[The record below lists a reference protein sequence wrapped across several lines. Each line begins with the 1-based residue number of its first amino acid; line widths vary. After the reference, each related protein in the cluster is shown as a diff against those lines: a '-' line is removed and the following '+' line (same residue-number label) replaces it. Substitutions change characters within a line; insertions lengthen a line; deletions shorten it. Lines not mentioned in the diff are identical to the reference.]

1 MGEHYTAEKRF
12 EHGATAVA
20 PAVLATPYA
29 DRKMVGAPALRF
41 DASINASPS
50 VRTNGY
56 ATMRLVSIG
65 KSNMP
70 PSPIVFIPTESV
82 EDNPVQQGGGS
93 LAHLTGGMLVGPSMS
108 VPAVVMVKTVAA
120 ESVPCIIQLK
130 DNFLKLLEE
139 AKKLSVGDLGVD
151 LLKGIYQGIKD
162 QIESLFGIIG
172 VAKEMAGAFN
182 DLFDQLMNGEISLD
196 DLLDGLGDMLQNLTQ
211 EMLCQYA
218 AQFAA
223 ALAGGKA
230 AHELGK
236 LTSEVLLKA
245 VATIGTAGAGGVV
258 SAASTAGKVAKAAEG
273 VGKKLKEAVEAA
285 KKRRLA
291 KKDAKKHESA
301 PHKDEH
307 PDNKGGGKGDDKD
320 RKKNSS
326 EGDDGNGGNCKGCGT
341 ARGPGGHRK
350 PVNALM
356 GIKLLQ
362 DEELDFVLPA
372 SMPVVWQRFYS
383 SDDPRISL
391 LGQGWVM
398 PGHMEIEVKRRN
410 VTVIDGQGRRIPFN
424 ALAPGAQT
432 WSPYEQF
439 WLRRGGRQEPIEG
452 VNDDSAAYAA
462 VPAAWLTDENRYF
475 MRMPDGLIGVFSKPS
490 APVNG
495 GRVQP
500 WPLVAVID
508 ASGHRTQ
515 WVFDDAGHATAVLD
529 SVGRVY
535 RFALGPVARTRKR
548 DHCMRIFGVYLAHN
562 PMLADGSA
570 EPLGPDQ
577 LLRILRQPLPKPP
590 AAGEADPCWLVRYE
604 YQSGDLTRVIDI
616 LGNVVREFAW
626 QNHILVAHRNAA
638 GLLCRYAY
646 DHHTPDGLVTQEWVD
661 DFELRFDYQPQHTTV
676 TDSLGR
682 STIYHFEG
690 KRRSTTQRW
699 TAFTHAD
706 GSTDRFEY
714 NPFGQLLSMRDALGR
729 TTRYEL
735 DGLGRP
741 VATIAPDGTATRV
754 TYDGDSSRVT
764 AVSNA
769 LGQQTQMFYDE
780 RDRLQEQVLPNG
792 AATHYFYDDSRLP
805 DYPTRIRDARGGIN
819 VLVWSAAGQLLSKTD
834 CSGNTTTFRYDPL
847 GTMLGSTDALGN
859 IERFDVNAK
868 GQTLAAHFADG
879 SVERFAHD
887 AQGRLIAY
895 RNPLGYDT
903 HWRYNVLD
911 QPTERID
918 ALGHKLRYQYDAAGR
933 LAELH
938 NENNDLYRFA
948 YDVRDRLV
956 QQIGVDERRS
966 EFRHNAAGEL
976 IERIEY
982 GSDPQA
988 ASVFA
993 DTPEF
998 RALFNTGDG
1007 CSLPIA
1013 RHTFFRYD
1021 SVGRLATQYNRY
1033 LQMGVHAGEGQQA
1046 NRRRQIVRYQ
1056 YDALGQLIEARNQS
1070 ASTQFTWDAVGNLLT
1085 ETTAQG
1091 AEPQA
1096 LVHTYDLLGN
1106 RTATRLPDGRTL
1118 QFLHYGSGHLHQI
1131 NLDGRVISDIE
1142 RDALHRETQRTQG
1155 ALQTRR
1161 EFDALGRVIGEA
1173 TNRLRGKTA
1182 VFERT
1187 RNYRYDSAGQLTH
1200 ITDSRKGTTQ
1210 YGYDR
1215 IGRILDAQHGDGAQ
1229 ERFAFDPAS
1238 NLIDPSQIQASAA
1251 NAQPRSTREQ
1261 EDETWADTV
1270 RRSLHD
1276 PNFDVLGMQTQALQP
1291 RPPGA
1296 WAGNRLL
1303 VYQDMRFAWDRHGNL
1318 AEKRIGKHTRQLFRY
1333 DAQMQLVQV
1342 RTQRLLHT
1350 GNPIEQVVRFE
1361 YDALGRRITKHTEA
1375 AMPLLRDAHGEITT
1389 PATPPA
1395 ARYTT
1400 RFVWEGNRLQQE
1412 SRSGRQQRTYVW
1424 EPDSFIPLARID
1436 DELQKQERLE
1446 IAVQALE
1453 VRSASI
1459 FDDDDEPDFAALK
1472 LRMAIPQ
1479 SMDELQAMGQR
1490 AQAFQHALATG
1501 QNKSTATTI
1510 TRILHYHCD
1519 HLGTPQEL
1527 TDEDGKLVWSA
1538 SYEAW
1543 GKVRRLTGKPGPEGA
1558 DPFTPSQFWHP
1569 LTQPGRSDQLPEWV
1583 ADNTGN
1589 LQRWQEVQRTE
1600 KPTPGA
1606 ANDQSVWG
1614 ELTDQAIRFQ
1624 GQYFDIETE
1633 LYYNRFRY
1641 YDPAVGRFIN
1651 QDPIGLRGGQNLYQ
1665 YVINPTGQIDP
1676 MGLSWLDNAKA
1687 NGHSIPSDMTG
1698 TPHGHHIIFKGAY
1711 GDPTNKLHLSM
1722 RPHLQRSRAVIAK
1735 YECNVDDFILNDKS
1749 NLMIAPNN
1757 AEVHSAANAKKVA
1770 DQLENWDRLISARVR
1785 SGSLSPCKA
1794 RTLMHAALRTIGQNV
1809 FGHYR

>member
-29 DRKMVGAPALRF
+29 QRKMVGAPALRF

-70 PSPIVFIPTESV
+70 PSPVVFIPTESV

-93 LAHLTGGMLVGPSMS
+93 LAHLTGGMLVGPKMS

-245 VATIGTAGAGGVV
+245 VATIGTAGVGGAA

-291 KKDAKKHESA
+291 KKDAKKREGT

-307 PDNKGGGKGDDKD
+307 PDDKGGGKGDDKN

-326 EGDDGNGGNCKGCGT
+326 EGDDGNGGSCKTCGT
-341 ARGPGGHRK
+341 ARGPGGLQK

-362 DEELDFVLPA
+362 DDELDFALPA

-398 PGHMEIEVKRRN
+398 PGHMEIEVKRKN

-439 WLRRGGRQEPIEG
+439 WLRRGGQQEPIEG
-452 VNDDSAAYAA
+452 VDDGSAAYAA
-462 VPAAWLTDENRYF
+462 VPDAWLADENRYF
-475 MRMPDGLIGVFSKPS
+475 MRMPDGIVGVFSKPS
-490 APVNG
+490 APATG

-500 WPLVAVID
+500 WPLVAVVD
-508 ASGHRTQ
+508 ASGQRTQ

-535 RFALGPVARTRKR
+535 RFALGAVARTRKR
-548 DHCMRIFGVYLAHN
+548 DHGMRIFGVYLAHN

-570 EPLGPDQ
+570 EPLGADQ
-577 LLRILRQPLPKPP
+577 LLRLLRQPLPKPP
-590 AAGEADPCWLVRYE
+590 AAGEADPRWLVRYE
-604 YQSGDLTRVIDI
+604 YQGGDLTRVIDV

-646 DHHTPDGLVTQEWVD
+646 DHHTPNGLVTQEWVD
-661 DFELRFDYQPQHTTV
+661 DFELRFDYQPQQTTV

-690 KRRSTTQRW
+690 ERRSTTQRW

-706 GSTDRFEY
+706 GGTDHFEY

-735 DGLGRP
+735 DGLGRA

-764 AVSNA
+764 AVTNA
-769 LGQQTQMFYDE
+769 LGQQTRMFYDE

-792 AATHYFYDDSRLP
+792 AATHYFYDDPRLP
-805 DYPTRIRDARGGIN
+805 EHPTRIRDARGGIN
-819 VLVWSAAGQLLSKTD
+819 TLVWSAAGQLLSQTD
-834 CSGNTTTFRYDPL
+834 CSGNTTTFRYDAL
-847 GTMLGSTDALGN
+847 GNPLGSTDALGN
-859 IERFDVNAK
+859 TERFEVNAK
-868 GQTLAAHFADG
+868 GQTLATHYADG

-903 HWRYNVLD
+903 HWRYNLLD

-976 IERIEY
+976 IERIEH

-988 ASVFA
+988 ASAFA
-993 DTPEF
+993 DTPEYQ
-998 RALFNTGDG
+998 ALFNIGDG
-1007 CSLPIA
+1007 SSPPIA

-1021 SVGRLATQYNRY
+1021 SAGRLAAQYNRY
-1033 LQMGVHAGEGQQA
+1033 LQTGVHERGGPQA

-1091 AEPQA
+1091 AVPQTLA
-1096 LVHTYDLLGN
+1096 HTYDLLGN

-1142 RDALHRETQRTQG
+1142 RDALHRETQRSQG

-1161 EFDALGRVIGEA
+1161 QYDALGRVVGEA
-1173 TNRLRGKTA
+1173 TNKLHNKTA

-1187 RNYRYDSAGQLTH
+1187 RSYRYDSAGQLTH
-1200 ITDSRKGTTQ
+1200 ITDSRKGATQ

-1215 IGRILDAQHGDGAQ
+1215 IGRILGAQHGDGAQ

-1251 NAQPRSTREQ
+1251 NTQSHQPRSTREQ
-1261 EDETWADTV
+1261 EEQAWADTV

-1303 VYQDMRFAWDRHGNL
+1303 VHQDMRFAWDRHGNL
-1318 AEKRIGKHTRQLFRY
+1318 AEKRTGKHTRQLFSY

-1342 RTQRLLHT
+1342 RTQRLLQS

-1361 YDALGRRITKHTEA
+1361 YDALGRRIAKHTDA
-1375 AMPLLRDAHGEITT
+1375 AVPLLRDAGGEIAR
-1389 PATPPA
+1389 PATQPR
-1395 ARYTT
+1395 ARHTT

-1412 SRSGRQQRTYVW
+1412 SATGGQQQPTYRTSRTYVW

-1436 DELQKQERLE
+1436 DTGRQLLKDELLAKSVQRPEAQNTNISDEGDVDDNLSNFASLKQRL
-1446 IAVQALE
+1446 AVPPSLAQ
-1453 VRSASI
+1453 
-1459 FDDDDEPDFAALK
+1459 
-1472 LRMAIPQ
+1472 
-1479 SMDELQAMGQR
+1479 LQAMGEK
-1490 AQAFQHALATG
+1490 AQALQNGLDRGKAEVATG
-1501 QNKSTATTI
+1501 

-1543 GKVRRLTGKPGPEGA
+1543 GKLRRLTGKQGSEGA
-1558 DPFTPSQFWHP
+1558 DPFSSNQFWHT
-1569 LTQPGRSDQLPEWV
+1569 LTQPGRSDHLPEWV

-1589 LQRWQEVQRTE
+1589 VRRWQEAQQAE
-1600 KPTPGA
+1600 QPAPEA
-1606 ANDQSVWG
+1606 ANDREIWG

-1624 GQYFDIETE
+1624 GQYFDEETG
-1633 LYYNRFRY
+1633 LHYNRFRY
-1641 YDPAVGRFIN
+1641 YNPETGRFIH
-1651 QDPIGLRGGQNLYQ
+1651 QDPIGLRGGANFYQ
-1665 YVINPTGQIDP
+1665 YAPNPQVWTDPFGLKYRSGPRSPDVVKGKDKPGKNNISEWRRTICKKNIGAERDKFLGGEYVKVGPGKWRSIDGLRQFRVGPDDYSGGHGMGMPTVLNTPHVHFEFLRPTGA
-1676 MGLSWLDNAKA
+1676 GN
-1687 NGHSIPSDMTG
+1687 
-1698 TPHGHHIIFKGAY
+1698 FK
-1711 GDPTNKLHLSM
+1711 
-1722 RPHLQRSRAVIAK
+1722 VIK
-1735 YECNVDDFILNDKS
+1735 NVHV
-1749 NLMIAPNN
+1749 P
-1757 AEVHSAANAKKVA
+1757 
-1770 DQLENWDRLISARVR
+1770 LEL
-1785 SGSLSPCKA
+1785 C
-1794 RTLMHAALRTIGQNV
+1794 
-1809 FGHYR
+1809 